1 MDADLD
7 ATAQAELVR
16 GGEVSPRELVEAA
29 IDRVEALNGDLNAVI
44 HPLFDKALAEGP
56 AAGPFRGVP
65 MVVKDLVA
73 HTAGDPFHEG
83 IRLLR
88 EIGWTEPDDTWLV
101 ERFRDAGFVFIGKTN
116 TPELGICPRPS
127 RRPTAHAKPMGQEP
141 VDRRIERRLG
151 RCGGRG
157 DGVDRPRQRRRRLD
171 PHPGLG
177 LRSRRVEALARA
189 GIDGARVR

>member
-88 EIGWTEPDDTWLV
+88 EVGWTEPDDTWLV

-116 TPELGICPRPS
+116 TPELGILPTTEPEAYGPRETHGTGGGRPEDRAAARPLQWPRGWCRSPTQTTAAARSASRPRPAVS
-127 RRPTAHAKPMGQEP
+127 SG
-141 VDRRIERRLG
+141 
-151 RCGGRG
+151 
-157 DGVDRPRQRRRRLD
+157 
-171 PHPGLG
+171 
-177 LRSRRVEALARA
+177 
-189 GIDGARVR
+189 